1 MLMILLACFGCC
13 VAKVLCSYLSDTFHI
28 DFGNDYEPIARWC
41 VSNNK
46 YKVMN
51 RFSAALMWCLWK
63 FNNEMCLD
71 CLATKLFGAA
81 GVQLQSHAKQALNN
95 EMCFQ
100 GKMWMEKAAL
110 EKIDQHNKELARA
123 VCG

>member
-1 MLMILLACFGCC
+1 MNYNSRVLELHRVLELAC
-13 VAKVLCSYLSDTFHI
+13 L
-28 DFGNDYEPIARWC
+28 AR
-41 VSNNK
+41 
-46 YKVMN
+46 
-51 RFSAALMWCLWK
+51 
-63 FNNEMCLD
+63 
-71 CLATKLFGAA
+71 KLFGAA